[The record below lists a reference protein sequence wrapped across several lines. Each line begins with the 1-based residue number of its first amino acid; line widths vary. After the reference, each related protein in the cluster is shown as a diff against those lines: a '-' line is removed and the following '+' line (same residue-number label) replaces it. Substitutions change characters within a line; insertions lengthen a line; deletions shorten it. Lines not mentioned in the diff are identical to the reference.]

1 MPCTF
6 ISYKK
11 PPSSGSEPLPPLAI
25 GSGNDNLTKLPLYGL
40 YDYSQGG
47 MIYLAEELI
56 EAGAKGGGSIVS
68 ISFEL
73 YGWRDYL
80 VPNQTIKISNVATRE
95 MPRAGYPDYR
105 GLVLSDTTPVIIDR
119 DIVMGSSGWQ
129 KFDFDTPFNWN
140 GTNNILI
147 SWENR
152 DGDWDSGYGWLKG
165 DNLGEDRSNVW
176 YSDGRYPTRS
186 ANNMG
191 GRPNLRINDDGSL
204 R

>member
-11 PPSSGSEPLPPLAI
+11 KQSSGSDPLPPLAI

-56 EAGAKGGGSIVS
+56 AAGAKGGGSIAS
-68 ISFEL
+68 ISFQL
-73 YGWRDYL
+73 FNWRDYL
-80 VPNQTIKISNVATRE
+80 VPDQTIKISHVATRE

-105 GLVLSDTTPVIIDR
+105 EMPLANTTTVVAPRPITMI
-119 DIVMGSSGWQ
+119 SGWQ
-129 KFDFDTPFNWN
+129 KFDFDTPFNWD

-152 DGDWDSGYGWLKG
+152 DGRWSSGYGWLKG
-165 DNLGEDRSNVW
+165 DNLGEDRSNAW
-176 YSDGRYPTRS
+176 YSDGSYPTKS
-186 ANNMG
+186 ANNLG